1 MFDAITPTFLE
12 GCGLAGT
19 VSLVFVGQLR
29 LCYVCLR
36 LGSRVCVCFVLFCV
50 FLLCCWLKQQKHRS
64 FTPCEAMDV
73 DLNFSTSG
81 ALWTWSTCPA
91 ITTSTYQIAF

>member
-19 VSLVFVGQLR
+19 VGLVFVGQLR

-36 LGSRVCVCFVLFCV
+36 LGSRVCVLLVCCV
-50 FLLCCWLKQQKHRS
+50 FSCCIVVVVVLKQQKHCS
-64 FTPCEAMDV
+64 FA
-73 DLNFSTSG
+73 
-81 ALWTWSTCPA
+81 
-91 ITTSTYQIAF
+91 